1 MFCFAQEILGVV
13 YGGVEFHR
21 SVVVLKILSFS
32 LLFFP
37 LPPVLGHALWAVNL
51 EKVCAENCCCQFC
64 CSGVLGFCP
73 DLWIRINWCGS
84 QCSCLQWCE
93 CVAALSA
100 VLPEGRKIGIVEGIV
115 EVGSGHLA
123 FIGVRDAP
131 PLSQICHCDDGCD
144 FVCIVDIQVCV
155 SSVFTDPT

>member
-1 MFCFAQEILGVV
+1 M
-13 YGGVEFHR
+13 
-21 SVVVLKILSFS
+21 VVLKILSFS

-51 EKVCAENCCCQFC
+51 ERSVLRIVVVNFVARVFLGFVLIYGFGLIGAAVSVLA
-64 CSGVLGFCP
+64 CSGV
-73 DLWIRINWCGS
+73 NV
-84 QCSCLQWCE
+84 LQHYLLYCQKVE
-93 CVAALSA
+93 
-100 VLPEGRKIGIVEGIV
+100 KIGIVEGIV